1 VRRATLRRAAAAALL
16 ATSAAL
22 GLAACGS
29 SSSSPAAPVATTSV
43 DMPRSYRFAPVDIVV
58 DVGATV
64 TWTNSDNF
72 THSVQFKDGGL
83 PDDPMVVQ
91 PGGAPVTFTFTKA
104 GTFHYQCS
112 FHPTNMRGT
121 VTVR

>member
-1 VRRATLRRAAAAALL
+1 MSPGILRRVAAAALL
-16 ATSAAL
+16 ATSAL
-22 GLAACGS
+22 ILVACGS
-29 SSSSPAAPVATTSV
+29 STGTPAAPVRTTNV
-43 DMPRSYRFAPVDIVV
+43 DMPKSYKFAPADIVV

-83 PDDPMVVQ
+83 PTDPMVVE
-91 PGGAPVTFTFTKA
+91 PGGAPVTFTFSQA

-112 FHPTNMRGT
+112 FHPTNMQGT
-121 VTVR
+121 ITVE

>member
-1 VRRATLRRAAAAALL
+1 VIQATRWRAAPAALL
-16 ATSAAL
+16 VTFAAL
-22 GLAACGS
+22 VVACGS
-29 SSSSPAAPVATTSV
+29 SSSSPAAPVRTTTV
-43 DMPRSYRFAPVDIVV
+43 DMPKSYRFAPADIVV

-83 PDDPMVVQ
+83 PGDPMVVE
-91 PGGAPVTFTFTKA
+91 PGGAPVTFTFTQA

-121 VTVR
+121 VTVE

>member
-1 VRRATLRRAAAAALL
+1 VSRVILRRAAAAALL
-16 ATSAAL
+16 AISAL
-22 GLAACGS
+22 TLVACGS
-29 SSSSPAAPVATTSV
+29 SANSPAAPVRTTTV
-43 DMPRSYRFAPVDIVV
+43 DMPKSYRFAPADIVV

-83 PDDPMVVQ
+83 PGDPMVVES
-91 PGGAPVTFTFTKA
+91 GGEPVTFTFGQA

-112 FHPTNMRGT
+112 FHPTDMRGT
-121 VTVR
+121 VTVE